1 MSGEDAPRPYLENLI
16 VGATRNKNKQ
26 LSSHIT
32 TTSRRQHTRRRV
44 ITPRVKARAPNPAS
58 VPLVHPPDTPCQSPS
73 TKSRICA
80 LGPSTRHPVSKPEHQ
95 IPHLCPWPSHPTPR
109 VKARA
114 PNPASVP
121 LAQPPDTPC
130 QSPSTKSRICALG
143 PSTRHP
149 VSKPEHQ
156 IPHLCPWPS
165 HPTSSRGLSERKPR
179 GPRYALN
186 VSF

>member
-80 LGPSTRHPVSKPEHQ
+80 LGPATRHPVSKPEHQ
-95 IPHLCPWPSHPTPR
+95 ILHLCPWPSHPTPR

-121 LAQPPDTPC
+121 LVHPPDTPC

-143 PSTRHP
+143 PATRP
-149 VSKPEHQ
+149 ALAASQKGNQEVQDTRLTFLFSSCVGQKLKDAVGSK
-156 IPHLCPWPS
+156 L
-165 HPTSSRGLSERKPR
+165 R
-179 GPRYALN
+179 
-186 VSF
+186 